1 MFAWLV
7 LRGLNLYHV
16 LNAIH
21 IKSIY
26 LRVGIAIICF
36 GIAIELIQQLIPDR
50 GADIYDV
57 IANTLGILAAQLLFY
72 FTHKKSNA

>member
-7 LRGLNLYHV
+7 LRGLNMYHILQAGNV
-16 LNAIH
+16 R
-21 IKSIY
+21 SIY
-26 LRVGIAIICF
+26 LRVGIATICF

-57 IANTLGILAAQLLFY
+57 LANTLGILSSQFIFY
-72 FTHKKSNA
+72 LTHKKTTA